1 MSRFFVGQRVR
12 KVRGE
17 HNLGLTGTVIGVD
30 DLLGHGGWD
39 IWVRVDRPTATVDIT
54 TGQLDG
60 CFEFEAWARSCDWEP
75 ILDQHQPADDEV
87 LLRDLDRMASLV
99 GEPA

>member
-1 MSRFFVGQRVR
+1 VSRFFVGQRVR

-39 IWVRVDRPTATVDIT
+39 IWARADRPTATVDIT

-75 ILDQHQPADDEV
+75 ILDQHQPADDAV
-87 LLRDLDRMASLV
+87 FLRDLSEILEREGVA
-99 GEPA
+99 A